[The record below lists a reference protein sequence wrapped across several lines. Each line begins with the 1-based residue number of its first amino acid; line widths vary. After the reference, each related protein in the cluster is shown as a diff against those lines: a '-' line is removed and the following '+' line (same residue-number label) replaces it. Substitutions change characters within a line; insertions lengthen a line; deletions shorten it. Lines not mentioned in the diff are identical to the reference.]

1 MSTVA
6 RRRLPIG
13 IQTFRKLREEDAYY
27 VDKTP
32 YISRLLGEGS
42 HYFLSRPRRFGKS
55 LFLDT
60 LKELFEGSE
69 ELFEGLYVHDD
80 WNWSVRHPVV
90 RLSFGSANFKN
101 PDHLDE
107 DVVLQLEYLEEEAG
121 IPPRQ
126 VNAASRLRRLLQSL
140 HRKTGRRVVVLV
152 DEYDKPILDALEEP
166 EAARANRDYLRGL
179 YGVIKDCDAHV
190 RFSFLTGV
198 SKFSKV
204 SVFSVLNNLTD
215 ITLEPAFSAICGY
228 TENDLDTVFAPE
240 LGGLDRQQVREWY
253 NGYGWLGEER
263 VYNPYD
269 VLLLLRRRQFA
280 AHWFETGTPAFLVDT
295 LFQRRVST
303 VTLGETV
310 STEELLSA
318 FDVGGRSAA
327 EHIGTEALLFQT
339 GYLTIIGEEVL
350 GGETLYR
357 LDYPNREVRQSLNR
371 ALLRHLVQDTARQT
385 DNSMRLARLLEAHD
399 CAGLEELF
407 RALFASIPYQWY
419 TNNAI
424 AEYEGFY
431 ASVVY
436 SYFAALGYEIVVE
449 ESSSDGRLDMAVRT
463 GGHVYLFEFKVVEL
477 APTGSALAQL
487 RERDYAAKYRAGG
500 EPIHLIGVEF
510 SRESRNVTAFEVADA

>member
-1 MSTVA
+1 MN

-13 IQTFRKLREEDAYY
+13 MQSFRELREENAYY

-32 YISRLLGEGS
+32 YIRRLLDEGK

-60 LKELFEGSE
+60 LKEFFEGSE
-69 ELFEGLYVHDD
+69 ELFAGLHVHDG

-90 RLSFGSANFKN
+90 RLSFGSADFKE
-101 PDHLDE
+101 PRHLHE
-107 DVVLQLEYLEEEAG
+107 DVMLQLEYLEEEAG

-126 VNAASRLRRLLQSL
+126 VNAGSRLRRLLRAL
-140 HRKTGRRVVVLV
+140 HRKAGRRVVVLV

-166 EAARANRDYLRGL
+166 EAARTNRDYLRGL

-215 ITLEPAFSAICGY
+215 ITLDPAFSAICGY
-228 TENDLDTVFAPE
+228 TEGDLDKVFAPE
-240 LGGLDRQQVREWY
+240 LDGLDRQQVREWY
-253 NGYGWLGEER
+253 NGYSWLGEEK

-295 LFQRRVST
+295 LFKRRVST
-303 VTLGETV
+303 VTLGEMV

-318 FDVGGRSAA
+318 FDV
-327 EHIGTEALLFQT
+327 EYIGTEALLFQT
-339 GYLTIIGEEVL
+339 GYLTITGEERL
-350 GGETLYR
+350 GGKPLYR
-357 LDYPNREVRQSLNR
+357 LDYPNREVRQSVNEY
-371 ALLRHLVQDTARQT
+371 LLRHLVQDVERQT
-385 DNSMRLARLLEAHD
+385 ANSLRLARLLETHD
-399 CAGLEELF
+399 CDGLKDLLHAF
-407 RALFASIPYQWY
+407 FASIPYEWY
-419 TNNAI
+419 TNNDI
-424 AEYEGFY
+424 ADYEGFY

-436 SYFAALGYEIVVE
+436 SYFAALGYEITVE
-449 ESSSDGRLDMAVRT
+449 ESSSHGRLDMAVRT
-463 GGHVYLFEFKVVEL
+463 GGHVYLFEFKVVEM
-477 APTGSALAQL
+477 APPGSALAQL
-487 RERDYAAKYRAGG
+487 QERRYADKYRGRG

-510 SRESRNVTAFEVADA
+510 SRHTRNVTAFEVADG